1 VGEATACARERD
13 DRFFAQK
20 SRAPQRVRG
29 SQIQAGDQL
38 FLGRDGARA
47 TALRAI
53 ILFFGSGHAARVG
66 AGLAV
71 CGSLDAATGDF
82 GGGSVFL
89 GISRVGEAEGEGGTD
104 DNSEQGFLDF
114 HSRIYLS

>member
-1 VGEATACARERD
+1 MHKKAAHPRGCAARKFRREAR
-13 DRFFAQK
+13 
-20 SRAPQRVRG
+20 
-29 SQIQAGDQL
+29 L

-71 CGSLDAATGDF
+71 GSSLDAATGDL
-82 GGGSVFL
+82 GGSSVFL

-114 HSRIYLS
+114 HSRIDLS

>member
-1 VGEATACARERD
+1 MTG
-13 DRFFAQK
+13 FLHKK
-20 SRAPQRVRG
+20 SRAPQTVRG
-29 SQIQAGDQL
+29 SQIQAGGRL
-38 FLGRDGARA
+38 FLGRDGSRA

-66 AGLAV
+66 ARLAV
-71 CGSLDAATGDF
+71 CSSFDAATGDL
-82 GGGSVFL
+82 GGSSVFL

-114 HSRIYLS
+114 HRRIYLS